1 MDFELDNET
10 DFASFPLPRFVIFW
24 FDELL
29 QSINEKLF
37 VSKLLYILV
46 DEWLIKSLWMNI
58 FER

>member
-1 MDFELDNET
+1 MDFELDHET
-10 DFASFPLPRFVIFW
+10 DFAGFHLFVIFW

-37 VSKLLYILV
+37 VRKLLYILV